1 MNSYFNKQ
9 ITKSDIIETFS
20 GVRPLI
26 EDFKDA
32 SKVTRDYVF
41 DLNLENKNSPLL
53 NIYGGKLTTYRKL
66 SENVIEELTPY
77 LSIKNSKNWTDTKA
91 L

>member
-1 MNSYFNKQ
+1 MK
-9 ITKSDIIETFS
+9 
-20 GVRPLI
+20 
-26 EDFKDA
+26 
-32 SKVTRDYVF
+32 
-41 DLNLENKNSPLL
+41 LNLENKNSPLL